1 MSDLAWLRDPP
12 PDFRARVNAL
22 KKAGAGTGAEA
33 GLELLRLS
41 SYRLDENQLAK
52 LASVAKALSGRT
64 PQFTPVKVALVG
76 DGTLSLVASAIEGSG
91 VRHGVLIDVV
101 LGGYNAVVHESFD
114 ETSAVH
120 AAKPDL
126 VVLATDC
133 RVLGLSRAATSRE
146 AANDL
151 IEAAFARTRMIVERM
166 RKSARGG
173 VIIQTVPGP
182 TDSLFGSFDR
192 VEGTSPFAMTAAFNE
207 RLREWAR
214 SGAIVIADIARLA
227 ASIGYERWD
236 DPRHWHASKL
246 PFSPD
251 FTPIYADVI
260 ARVVGALM
268 GKAKKV
274 LVLDLDNTL
283 WGGVIGDDGLD
294 GIALGQGSATGEA
307 FLAIQ
312 NFAIDLRQRGVVLA
326 VCSKN
331 EDATARQPFKEH
343 PEMALREEHIAV
355 FQANWSDK
363 AANLR
368 SIAEKL
374 NLGVDSL
381 VFVDDNPAEREQVRR
396 ELPMVAVPEVPDD
409 PAYYPR
415 YLAAAGYFEAVAFS
429 EEDRARADQYQT
441 NAARAELMSSAS
453 DMSSYLRSLDMRCRI
468 GPVSSANRAR
478 VAQLINK
485 SNQYNL
491 TTRRYTEA
499 EVADMETRP
508 DKLMLQ
514 ARLEDRFGDNG
525 IISVLIADKNAE
537 TWEID
542 TWLMSCRVLGRRV
555 EEACL
560 AHLASAASTAG
571 ARALIGKFVPSA
583 KNGMVKDHY
592 RKLGFTLEDESG
604 GTTTWR
610 LDLKTFV
617 APALEMMVVDPA
629 LATEPVKEPANA

>member
-12 PDFRARVNAL
+12 ADFRARVNAL
-22 KKAGAGTGAEA
+22 KKAGAGVEA
-33 GLELLRLS
+33 GLELLRLAS
-41 SYRLDENQLAK
+41 FRLDENQLAK
-52 LASVAKALSGRT
+52 LAGAAKALSGAA
-64 PQFTPVKVALVG
+64 PQFTPARIALIG
-76 DGTLSLVASAIEGSG
+76 DGTLSLLAPAIEGSG
-91 VRHGVLIDVV
+91 LRHGVLIDVV
-101 LGGYNAVVHESFD
+101 LGRYNAVVQESFD
-114 ETSAVH
+114 ATSAVH

-133 RVLGLSRAATSRE
+133 RILGLSRAAGSRE

-151 IEAAFARTRMIVERM
+151 VEAAFTRTRMVVERM
-166 RKSARGG
+166 RKSARAG
-173 VIIQTVPGP
+173 VIVQTVPGP

-192 VEGTSPFAMTAAFNE
+192 VEGTSPFAMTEAFNE
-207 RLREWAR
+207 KLREWAR
-214 SGAIVIADIARLA
+214 SGGIVIADIARLA

-246 PFSPD
+246 PFSPE
-251 FTPIYADVI
+251 FTPVYADVI

-283 WGGVIGDDGLD
+283 WGGVIGDDGVD

-307 FLAIQ
+307 FVAIQ
-312 NFAIDLRQRGVVLA
+312 NLALDLRQRGVVLA

-331 EDATARQPFKEH
+331 EDATARQPFREH
-343 PEMALREEHIAV
+343 SEMALKEGHIAV
-355 FQANWSDK
+355 FQANWTDK

-368 SIAEKL
+368 TIAEKL

-381 VFVDDNPAEREQVRR
+381 VFLDDNPAEREQVRR
-396 ELPMVAVPEVPDD
+396 ELPMVGVPELPQD

-429 EEDRARADQYQT
+429 DEDRARADQYQM
-441 NAARAELMSSAS
+441 NAERTELMSSSS
-453 DMSSYLRSLDMRCRI
+453 DMDAYLRSLAMHCHI

-499 EVADMETRP
+499 QVADMETRP

-525 IISVLIADKNAE
+525 IISIVILDRKGRE
-537 TWEID
+537 WDID

-555 EEACL
+555 ENAVLKTIADC
-560 AHLASAASTAG
+560 
-571 ARALIGKFVPSA
+571 ARAQGATALTGSYIPSA
-583 KNGMVKDHY
+583 KNQMVEDHY
-592 RKLGFTLEDESG
+592 GKLSFALTDRSESG
-604 GTTTWR
+604 ATRWR
-610 LDLKTFV
+610 LDLAKYDE
-617 APALEMMVVDPA
+617 PELPMRIEVD
-629 LATEPVKEPANA
+629 LAEVEGV

>member
-22 KKAGAGTGAEA
+22 KNAGAGAEA
-33 GLELLRLS
+33 GLELLRLA

-52 LASVAKALSGRT
+52 LASVAKVLFAKA

-76 DGTLSLVASAIEGSG
+76 DGTLSLLAPAIEGSG
-91 VRHGVLIDVV
+91 VRHGVLIDAV

-114 ETSAVH
+114 EASAVH

-126 VVLATDC
+126 VVLATD
-133 RVLGLSRAATSRE
+133 RRILGLSRAAASRE
-146 AANDL
+146 AANALVED
-151 IEAAFARTRMIVERM
+151 AFARTRMIVERM
-166 RKSARGG
+166 GKSARGG
-173 VIIQTVPGP
+173 VIVQTVPP
-182 TDSLFGSFDR
+182 PADPLFGAFDR
-192 VEGTSPFAMTAAFNE
+192 VEATSPFAMIEAFNGK
-207 RLREWAR
+207 LREWALA
-214 SGAIVIADIARLA
+214 GGIVLADIARLA

-251 FTPIYADVI
+251 FTPVYADVI
-260 ARVVGALM
+260 ARIVGALK
-268 GKAKKV
+268 GKARKV

-312 NFAIDLRQRGVVLA
+312 AFALDLRQRGIVLA

-331 EDATARQPFKEH
+331 EDATARAPFREH
-343 PEMALREEHIAV
+343 PEMALKEDHIAV
-355 FQANWSDK
+355 FQANWTDK

-368 SIAEKL
+368 RIAETL
-374 NLGVDSL
+374 NLGLDSL
-381 VFVDDNPAEREQVRR
+381 VFLDDNPAEREQVRR
-396 ELPMVAVPEVPDD
+396 ELPMVAVPELPDD

-429 EEDRARADQYQT
+429 AEDRARAELYQT
-441 NAARAELMSSAS
+441 NAARAELMSSSS
-453 DMSSYLRSLDMRCRI
+453 DMESYLRSLDMHCRI
-468 GPVSSANRAR
+468 GPVSSVNRAR

-525 IISVLIADKNAE
+525 IISIVIVDTKGRE
-537 TWEID
+537 WDID

-555 EEACL
+555 ENAVL
-560 AHLASAASTAG
+560 KTIAG
-571 ARALIGKFVPSA
+571 YARSRGAIALTGSYIPSA
-583 KNGMVKDHY
+583 KNQMVKDHY
-592 RKLGFTLEDESG
+592 QKLSFTLTEESESG
-604 GTTTWR
+604 AARWR
-610 LDLKTFV
+610 LDLSRYDEPELPMRIE
-617 APALEMMVVDPA
+617 AD
-629 LATEPVKEPANA
+629 LAEVEGV

>member
-1 MSDLAWLRDPP
+1 MMSDLAWLRDPP

-22 KKAGAGTGAEA
+22 KKRGADAEA
-33 GLELLRLS
+33 GLELLGLA
-41 SYRLDENQLAK
+41 SYRLDESQLAK
-52 LASVAKALSGRT
+52 LASVAKALSGGM
-64 PQFTPVKVALVG
+64 PQLTLVKVALVG

-101 LGGYNAVVHESFD
+101 LGGYSAVVQESFD

-133 RVLGLSRAATSRE
+133 RTLGLSRAAASRE

-151 IEAAFARTRMIVERM
+151 VESAFTRTRMIVERM

-173 VIIQTVPGP
+173 VIVQTVPGP

-192 VEGTSPFAMTAAFNE
+192 VEGTSPFAMSEAFNE
-207 RLREWAR
+207 KLREWAR
-214 SGAIVIADIARLA
+214 NGGIVIADVARLA

-251 FTPIYADVI
+251 FIPIYADVI
-260 ARVVGALM
+260 ARIVGALM

-307 FLAIQ
+307 FVAVQ
-312 NFAIDLRQRGVVLA
+312 NFALDLRQRGVVLA

-331 EDATARQPFKEH
+331 EDTTARQPFKEH
-343 PEMALREEHIAV
+343 PEMALKEGHIAV
-355 FQANWSDK
+355 FQANWTDK
-363 AANLR
+363 ASNLR
-368 SIAEKL
+368 TIAEKL
-374 NLGVDSL
+374 NLGIDSL

-396 ELPMVAVPEVPDD
+396 ELPMVGVPELPDD

-441 NAARAELMSSAS
+441 NAARAGLLSSSS
-453 DMSSYLRSLDMRCRI
+453 DMDSYLRSLHMHCHI
-468 GPVSSANRAR
+468 GPVSSVNRAR

-499 EVADMETRP
+499 QVADIETRP

-514 ARLEDRFGDNG
+514 VRLEDRFGDNG
-525 IISVLIADKNAE
+525 IISIVIVGKTGIEWD
-537 TWEID
+537 ID

-555 EEACL
+555 ENAVLNTIAGYARSQGAEAL
-560 AHLASAASTAG
+560 TGSY
-571 ARALIGKFVPSA
+571 FPSA
-583 KNGMVKDHY
+583 KNQMVQDHY
-592 RKLGFTLEDESG
+592 KKLSFTLTDKSESG
-604 GTTTWR
+604 ATQWR
-610 LDLKTFV
+610 LDLAEYNESELPMRIEV
-617 APALEMMVVDPA
+617 DLGEMEGV
-629 LATEPVKEPANA
+629 

>member
-22 KKAGAGTGAEA
+22 KKMGADAEA
-33 GLELLRLS
+33 GLELLRLA
-41 SYRLDENQLAK
+41 SYRLDESQLAK
-52 LASVAKALSGRT
+52 LASVVKALSGGI
-64 PQFTPVKVALVG
+64 PQLTPVKVALVG
-76 DGTLSLVASAIEGSG
+76 DGTQSLVASAIEGSG

-101 LGGYNAVVHESFD
+101 LGGYSAVVQESFD

-120 AAKPDL
+120 ASKPDL

-133 RVLGLSRAATSRE
+133 RILGLSRAAASRE

-151 IEAAFARTRMIVERM
+151 VESAFTRTRMIVERM

-173 VIIQTVPGP
+173 VIVQTVPGP

-192 VEGTSPFAMTAAFNE
+192 VEGTSPFAMSEAFNE
-207 RLREWAR
+207 KLREWAR
-214 SGAIVIADIARLA
+214 NGGIVIADVARLA

-251 FTPIYADVI
+251 FIPIYADVI

-283 WGGVIGDDGLD
+283 WGGVVGDDGLD
-294 GIALGQGSATGEA
+294 GIVLGQGSATGEA
-307 FLAIQ
+307 FVAVQNLAV
-312 NFAIDLRQRGVVLA
+312 DLRQRGVVLA

-331 EDATARQPFKEH
+331 EDTTARQPFKEH
-343 PEMALREEHIAV
+343 PEMALKEGHIAA
-355 FQANWSDK
+355 FQANWTDK
-363 AANLR
+363 ASNLR
-368 SIAEKL
+368 TIAEKL
-374 NLGVDSL
+374 NLGIDSL

-396 ELPMVAVPEVPDD
+396 ELPMVGVPELPDD

-441 NAARAELMSSAS
+441 NAARADLMSSFS
-453 DMSSYLRSLDMRCRI
+453 DMDSYLRSLHMLCHI
-468 GPVSSANRAR
+468 GPVSSVNRAR

-499 EVADMETRP
+499 QVADIETRP

-514 ARLEDRFGDNG
+514 VRLEDRFGDNG
-525 IISVLIADKNAE
+525 IISIVIVGKTGMEWDIE
-537 TWEID
+537 

-555 EEACL
+555 ENAVL
-560 AHLASAASTAG
+560 NTIAGYARSQGAG
-571 ARALIGKFVPSA
+571 ALTGSYIPSA
-583 KNGMVKDHY
+583 KNQMVQDHY
-592 RKLGFTLEDESG
+592 KKLSFTLTEKSESG
-604 GTTTWR
+604 ATRWR
-610 LDLKTFV
+610 LDLAEYNEPELPMRIEV
-617 APALEMMVVDPA
+617 DLVEMEGV
-629 LATEPVKEPANA
+629 

>member
-1 MSDLAWLRDPP
+1 M
-12 PDFRARVNAL
+12 
-22 KKAGAGTGAEA
+22 G
-33 GLELLRLS
+33 
-41 SYRLDENQLAK
+41 
-52 LASVAKALSGRT
+52 
-64 PQFTPVKVALVG
+64 
-76 DGTLSLVASAIEGSG
+76 
-91 VRHGVLIDVV
+91 
-101 LGGYNAVVHESFD
+101 
-114 ETSAVH
+114 
-120 AAKPDL
+120 
-126 VVLATDC
+126 
-133 RVLGLSRAATSRE
+133 
-146 AANDL
+146 
-151 IEAAFARTRMIVERM
+151 
-166 RKSARGG
+166 KSARGG
-173 VIIQTVPGP
+173 VIVQTVAAP

-192 VEGTSPFAMTAAFNE
+192 VEGTSPFAMTEAFNE
-207 RLREWAR
+207 KLREWAR
-214 SGAIVIADIARLA
+214 SGGIVIADIARLA

-251 FTPIYADVI
+251 FTPVYADAI

-283 WGGVIGDDGLD
+283 WGGVVGDDGLD

-307 FLAIQ
+307 FLAVQ
-312 NFAIDLRQRGVVLA
+312 NLALDLRQRGVVLA

-343 PEMALREEHIAV
+343 PEMALKERQIAV
-355 FQANWSDK
+355 FQANWTDK
-363 AANLR
+363 ASNLR
-368 SIAEKL
+368 MIAEKL

-381 VFVDDNPAEREQVRR
+381 VLLDDNPAEREQVRR
-396 ELPMVAVPEVPDD
+396 ELPMVGVPELPDD

-441 NAARAELMSSAS
+441 NAARTELLSSSS
-453 DMSSYLRSLDMRCRI
+453 DMDSYLRSLDMRCRI
-468 GPVSSANRAR
+468 GPVSSVNRAR

-499 EVADMETRP
+499 QVADMESRP

-525 IISVLIADKNAE
+525 IISIVIVDKTRRE
-537 TWEID
+537 WDID

-555 EEACL
+555 EHALLKTIAGYARSEG
-560 AHLASAASTAG
+560 AA
-571 ARALIGKFVPSA
+571 ALTGSFIPSA
-583 KNGMVKDHY
+583 KNQMVQDHY
-592 RKLGFTLEDESG
+592 EKLSFALTDRSESG
-604 GTTTWR
+604 AARWR
-610 LDLKTFV
+610 LDL
-617 APALEMMVVDPA
+617 VDYNEPELPMRIDID
-629 LATEPVKEPANA
+629 LAEVEGV

>member
-12 PDFRARVNAL
+12 ADFRARVNAL
-22 KKAGAGTGAEA
+22 KKAGAGVES
-33 GLELLRLS
+33 GLELLRLA

-52 LASVAKALSGRT
+52 LAGAAKALSGAA
-64 PQFTPVKVALVG
+64 PQFTPARIALIG
-76 DGTLSLVASAIEGSG
+76 DGTLSLVAPAIEGSG
-91 VRHGVLIDVV
+91 LRHGVLIDVV
-101 LGGYNAVVHESFD
+101 LGGYNAVVQESFD
-114 ETSAVH
+114 ATSAVH

-133 RVLGLSRAATSRE
+133 RILGLSRAAASRE

-151 IEAAFARTRMIVERM
+151 VEAAFTRTRMVVERM
-166 RKSARGG
+166 RKSARAG
-173 VIIQTVPGP
+173 VIVQTVPGP

-192 VEGTSPFAMTAAFNE
+192 VEGTSPFAMTEAFNE
-207 RLREWAR
+207 KLREWAR
-214 SGAIVIADIARLA
+214 SGGIVIADIARLA

-246 PFSPD
+246 PFSPE
-251 FTPIYADVI
+251 FTPVYADVI

-283 WGGVIGDDGLD
+283 WGGVIGDDGVD

-307 FLAIQ
+307 FVAIQ
-312 NFAIDLRQRGVVLA
+312 NLALDLRQRGVVLA

-331 EDATARQPFKEH
+331 EDATARQPFREH
-343 PEMALREEHIAV
+343 SEMALKEGHIAV
-355 FQANWSDK
+355 FQANWTDK

-368 SIAEKL
+368 TIAEKL
-374 NLGVDSL
+374 NLGVNSL
-381 VFVDDNPAEREQVRR
+381 VFLDDNPAEREQVRR
-396 ELPMVAVPEVPDD
+396 ELPMVGVPELPQD

-429 EEDRARADQYQT
+429 DEDRARADQYQM
-441 NAARAELMSSAS
+441 NAARTELMSSSS
-453 DMSSYLRSLDMRCRI
+453 DMDAYLRSLAMHCHI

-499 EVADMETRP
+499 QVADMETRP

-525 IISVLIADKNAE
+525 IISIVIVDRKGRE
-537 TWEID
+537 WDID

-555 EEACL
+555 ENAVL
-560 AHLASAASTAG
+560 KTIADY
-571 ARALIGKFVPSA
+571 ARAQGATALTGSYIPSA
-583 KNGMVKDHY
+583 KNQMVEDHY
-592 RKLGFTLEDESG
+592 QRLSFTLTEKSESG
-604 GTTTWR
+604 AARWR
-610 LDLKTFV
+610 LDLSQYDEPELPMRIE
-617 APALEMMVVDPA
+617 AH
-629 LATEPVKEPANA
+629 LAEVEGV

>member
-12 PDFRARVNAL
+12 ADFRARVNAL
-22 KKAGAGTGAEA
+22 KKAGAGVEA
-33 GLELLRLS
+33 GLELLRLA

-52 LASVAKALSGRT
+52 LAGAAKALSGAA
-64 PQFTPVKVALVG
+64 PQFTPARIALIG
-76 DGTLSLVASAIEGSG
+76 DGTLSLLAPAIEGSG
-91 VRHGVLIDVV
+91 LRHGVLIDVV
-101 LGGYNAVVHESFD
+101 LGGYNAVVQESFD
-114 ETSAVH
+114 ATSAVH

-133 RVLGLSRAATSRE
+133 RILGLSRAAASRE

-151 IEAAFARTRMIVERM
+151 VEAAFTRTRMVVERM
-166 RKSARGG
+166 RKSARAG
-173 VIIQTVPGP
+173 VIVQTVPGP

-192 VEGTSPFAMTAAFNE
+192 VEGTSPFAMTEAFNE
-207 RLREWAR
+207 KLREWAR
-214 SGAIVIADIARLA
+214 SGGIVIADIARLA

-246 PFSPD
+246 PFSPE
-251 FTPIYADVI
+251 FTPVYADVI

-283 WGGVIGDDGLD
+283 WGGVIGDDGVD

-307 FLAIQ
+307 FVAIQ
-312 NFAIDLRQRGVVLA
+312 NLALDLRQRGVVLA

-331 EDATARQPFKEH
+331 EDATARQPFREH
-343 PEMALREEHIAV
+343 SEMALKEGHIAV
-355 FQANWSDK
+355 FQANWTDK

-368 SIAEKL
+368 TIAEKL

-381 VFVDDNPAEREQVRR
+381 VFLDDNPAEREQVRR
-396 ELPMVAVPEVPDD
+396 ELPMVGVPELPQD

-429 EEDRARADQYQT
+429 DEDRARADQYQM
-441 NAARAELMSSAS
+441 NAARTELMSSSS
-453 DMSSYLRSLDMRCRI
+453 DMDAYLRSLAMHCHI

-499 EVADMETRP
+499 QVADMETRP

-525 IISVLIADKNAE
+525 IISIVILDRKGRE
-537 TWEID
+537 WDID

-555 EEACL
+555 ENAVL
-560 AHLASAASTAG
+560 KTIADY
-571 ARALIGKFVPSA
+571 ARAQGATALTGSYIPSA
-583 KNGMVKDHY
+583 KNQMVEDHY
-592 RKLGFTLEDESG
+592 QRLSFTLTEKSESG
-604 GTTTWR
+604 AARWR
-610 LDLKTFV
+610 LDLSQYDEPELPMRIE
-617 APALEMMVVDPA
+617 AH
-629 LATEPVKEPANA
+629 LAEVEGV

>member
-22 KKAGAGTGAEA
+22 KKAGASAEA
-33 GLELLRLS
+33 GLELLRLA

-52 LASVAKALSGRT
+52 LASLAKILSGKA

-76 DGTLSLVASAIEGSG
+76 DGTLSLLAPAIEGSG
-91 VRHGVLIDVV
+91 LRHGVLIDAV

-126 VVLATDC
+126 VVLATD
-133 RVLGLSRAATSRE
+133 RRILGLSRAAASRE
-146 AANDL
+146 GANALVED
-151 IEAAFARTRMIVERM
+151 AFARTRMIVERM
-166 RKSARGG
+166 GKSARGG
-173 VIIQTVPGP
+173 VIVQTVPP
-182 TDSLFGSFDR
+182 PANSLFGAFDR
-192 VEGTSPFAMTAAFNE
+192 VEATSPFAMTEAFNGK
-207 RLREWAR
+207 LREWALA
-214 SGAIVIADIARLA
+214 GGIVLADIARLA

-251 FTPIYADVI
+251 FTPVYADVI
-260 ARVVGALM
+260 ARIVGALK
-268 GKAKKV
+268 GKASKV

-312 NFAIDLRQRGVVLA
+312 AFALDLRRRGIVLA

-331 EDATARQPFKEH
+331 EDATAREPFREH
-343 PEMALREEHIAV
+343 PEMALKEDHIAV
-355 FQANWSDK
+355 FQANWTDK

-368 SIAEKL
+368 LIAEKL
-374 NLGVDSL
+374 TLGLDSL
-381 VFVDDNPAEREQVRR
+381 VFLDDNPAEREQVRR
-396 ELPMVAVPEVPDD
+396 ELPMVAVPELPDD

-429 EEDRARADQYQT
+429 EEDRARAELYQT
-441 NAARAELMSSAS
+441 NAARAELMSSSS
-453 DMSSYLRSLDMRCRI
+453 DMDSYLRSLDMHCRI
-468 GPVSSANRAR
+468 GPVSSVNRAR

-525 IISVLIADKNAE
+525 IISIVIVDTKGRE
-537 TWEID
+537 WDID

-555 EEACL
+555 ENAVL
-560 AHLASAASTAG
+560 KTIAG
-571 ARALIGKFVPSA
+571 YARSHGAIALTGSYIPSA
-583 KNGMVKDHY
+583 KNQMVKDHY
-592 RKLGFTLEDESG
+592 QKLSFALTEESESG
-604 GTTTWR
+604 AARWR
-610 LDLKTFV
+610 LDLSRYDEPELPMRIE
-617 APALEMMVVDPA
+617 AD
-629 LATEPVKEPANA
+629 LAEVEGV

>member
-1 MSDLAWLRDPP
+1 MLSNLAWLREPP
-12 PDFRARVNAL
+12 RDFRARINAL
-22 KKAGAGTGAEA
+22 QKEGDEAEA

-52 LASVAKALSGRT
+52 VAGAAKALSGRM

-76 DGTLSLVASAIEGSG
+76 DGTLSLVAPAIEGSG

-101 LGGYNAVVHESFD
+101 LGGYNAVVQESFD

-126 VVLATDC
+126 VVLAPDY
-133 RVLGLSRAATSRE
+133 RILGFSRAAPSRE
-146 AANDL
+146 AADNL
-151 IEAAFARTRMIVERM
+151 VEAAFARTRMIVERM
-166 RKSARGG
+166 RNSARGG
-173 VIIQTVPGP
+173 VIVQTVPGP
-182 TDSLFGSFDR
+182 ADSLFGSFDR
-192 VEGTSPFAMTAAFNE
+192 IEGTTPFAMTEAFNE

-214 SGAIVIADIARLA
+214 SGAIIIADIARLA

-251 FTPIYADVI
+251 FTPAYADVI
-260 ARVVGALM
+260 ARVVGALK

-294 GIALGQGSATGEA
+294 GISLGQGSATGEA

-312 NFAIDLRQRGVVLA
+312 NFALDLRQRGVVLA

-343 PEMALREEHIAV
+343 PEMALKEEHIAV
-355 FQANWSDK
+355 FQANWTDK
-363 AANLR
+363 ASNLR
-368 SIAEKL
+368 TIAEKL
-374 NLGVDSL
+374 NLGIDSL

-396 ELPMVAVPEVPDD
+396 ELPMVAVPELPEE
-409 PAYYPR
+409 PAFYPR

-441 NAARAELMSSAS
+441 NAVRAELMSSSS
-453 DMSSYLRSLDMRCRI
+453 DINSYLRSLEMRCRI
-468 GPVSSANRAR
+468 GSVSSLNRPR

-499 EVADMETRP
+499 QVADMETRQ

-514 ARLEDRFGDNG
+514 VRLEDRFGDNG
-525 IISVLIADKNAE
+525 IISIAIVNKTGREWD
-537 TWEID
+537 ID
-542 TWLMSCRVLGRRV
+542 TWLMSCRVLGRCV
-555 EEACL
+555 ENAVL
-560 AHLASAASTAG
+560 ATIADYARSQGATALTG
-571 ARALIGKFVPSA
+571 SYIPSA
-583 KNGMVKDHY
+583 KNQMVQDHY
-592 RKLGFTLEDESG
+592 KKLSFTLTDKSESG
-604 GTTTWR
+604 ATRWR
-610 LDLKTFV
+610 LDLDQYNE
-617 APALEMMVVDPA
+617 PELPMRIEVD
-629 LATEPVKEPANA
+629 LTEVEEV

>member
-22 KKAGAGTGAEA
+22 KKAGASAEA
-33 GLELLRLS
+33 GLELLRLA

-52 LASVAKALSGRT
+52 LASLAKILSGKA

-76 DGTLSLVASAIEGSG
+76 DGTLSLLAPAIEGSG
-91 VRHGVLIDVV
+91 LRHGVLIDAV

-126 VVLATDC
+126 VVLATD
-133 RVLGLSRAATSRE
+133 RRILGLSRAAASRE
-146 AANDL
+146 AANALVED
-151 IEAAFARTRMIVERM
+151 AFARTRMIVERM
-166 RKSARGG
+166 GKSARGG
-173 VIIQTVPGP
+173 VIVQTVPP
-182 TDSLFGSFDR
+182 PADSLFGAFDR
-192 VEGTSPFAMTAAFNE
+192 VEATSPFAMTEAFNGK
-207 RLREWAR
+207 LREWALA
-214 SGAIVIADIARLA
+214 GGIVLADIARLA

-251 FTPIYADVI
+251 FTPVYADVI
-260 ARVVGALM
+260 ARIVGALK
-268 GKAKKV
+268 GKASKV

-312 NFAIDLRQRGVVLA
+312 AFALDLRRRGIVLA

-331 EDATARQPFKEH
+331 EDATAREPFREH
-343 PEMALREEHIAV
+343 PEMALKEDHIAV
-355 FQANWSDK
+355 FQANWTDK

-368 SIAEKL
+368 LIAEKL
-374 NLGVDSL
+374 TVGLDSL
-381 VFVDDNPAEREQVRR
+381 VFLDDNPAEREQVRR
-396 ELPMVAVPEVPDD
+396 ELPMVAVPELPDD

-429 EEDRARADQYQT
+429 EEDRARAELYQT
-441 NAARAELMSSAS
+441 NAARAELMSSSS
-453 DMSSYLRSLDMRCRI
+453 DMDSYLRSLDMHCRI
-468 GPVSSANRAR
+468 GPVSSVNRAR

-525 IISVLIADKNAE
+525 IISIVIVDTKGRE
-537 TWEID
+537 WDID

-555 EEACL
+555 ENAVL
-560 AHLASAASTAG
+560 KTIAG
-571 ARALIGKFVPSA
+571 YARSHGAIALTGSYIPSA
-583 KNGMVKDHY
+583 KNQMVKDHY
-592 RKLGFTLEDESG
+592 QKLSFALTEESESG
-604 GTTTWR
+604 AARWR
-610 LDLKTFV
+610 LDLSRYDEPELPMRIE
-617 APALEMMVVDPA
+617 AD
-629 LATEPVKEPANA
+629 LAEVEGV

>member
-22 KKAGAGTGAEA
+22 KKRGADAEA
-33 GLELLRLS
+33 GLELLGLA
-41 SYRLDENQLAK
+41 SYRLDESQLAK
-52 LASVAKALSGRT
+52 LASVAKALSGGM
-64 PQFTPVKVALVG
+64 PQLTLVKVALVG

-101 LGGYNAVVHESFD
+101 LGGYSAVVQESFD

-133 RVLGLSRAATSRE
+133 RTLGLSRAAASRE

-151 IEAAFARTRMIVERM
+151 VESAFTRTRMIVERM

-173 VIIQTVPGP
+173 VIVQTVPGP

-192 VEGTSPFAMTAAFNE
+192 VEGTSPFAMSEAFNE
-207 RLREWAR
+207 KLREWAR
-214 SGAIVIADIARLA
+214 NGGIVIADVARLA

-251 FTPIYADVI
+251 FIPIYADVI
-260 ARVVGALM
+260 ARIVGALM

-307 FLAIQ
+307 FVAVQ
-312 NFAIDLRQRGVVLA
+312 NFALDLRQRGVVLA

-331 EDATARQPFKEH
+331 EDTTARQPFKEH
-343 PEMALREEHIAV
+343 PEMALKEGHIAV
-355 FQANWSDK
+355 FQANWTDK
-363 AANLR
+363 ASNLR
-368 SIAEKL
+368 TIAEKL
-374 NLGVDSL
+374 NLGIDSL

-396 ELPMVAVPEVPDD
+396 ELPMVGVPELPDD

-415 YLAAAGYFEAVAFS
+415 YLAATGYFEAVAFS

-441 NAARAELMSSAS
+441 NAARAGLLSSSS
-453 DMSSYLRSLDMRCRI
+453 DMDSYLRSLHMHCHI
-468 GPVSSANRAR
+468 GPVSSVNRAR

-491 TTRRYTEA
+491 TTCRYTEA
-499 EVADMETRP
+499 QVADIETRP

-514 ARLEDRFGDNG
+514 VRLEDRFGDNG
-525 IISVLIADKNAE
+525 IISIVIVGKTGIEWD
-537 TWEID
+537 ID

-555 EEACL
+555 ENAVLNTIAGYARSQGAEAL
-560 AHLASAASTAG
+560 TGSY
-571 ARALIGKFVPSA
+571 FPSA
-583 KNGMVKDHY
+583 KNQMVQDHY
-592 RKLGFTLEDESG
+592 KKLSFTLTDKSESG
-604 GTTTWR
+604 ATQWR
-610 LDLKTFV
+610 LDLAEYNESELPMRIEV
-617 APALEMMVVDPA
+617 DLGEMEGV
-629 LATEPVKEPANA
+629 

>member
-22 KKAGAGTGAEA
+22 KKAGADAEP
-33 GLELLRLS
+33 GLELLRLAS
-41 SYRLDENQLAK
+41 HRLDENQLAK
-52 LASVAKALSGRT
+52 LASVAKTLPGAA

-91 VRHGVLIDVV
+91 LRHGVLIDVV

-114 ETSAVH
+114 ETSAVQ

-133 RVLGLSRAATSRE
+133 RILGLSRATASRE

-151 IEAAFARTRMIVERM
+151 VEAAFARTRMIVERM

-173 VIIQTVPGP
+173 VIVQTVPGP

-192 VEGTSPFAMTAAFNE
+192 VEGTSPFAMTEAFNE
-207 RLREWAR
+207 KLREWAR
-214 SGAIVIADIARLA
+214 SGEIVIADIARLA

-246 PFSPD
+246 PFSPE
-251 FTPIYADVI
+251 FTPVYADVI

-294 GIALGQGSATGEA
+294 GIALGQGSSTGEA
-307 FLAIQ
+307 FVAVQ
-312 NFAIDLRQRGVVLA
+312 NFALDLRQRGVVLA

-331 EDATARQPFKEH
+331 EDATARQPFREH
-343 PEMALREEHIAV
+343 PEMALKEGHIAV
-355 FQANWSDK
+355 FQANWTDK
-363 AANLR
+363 ASNLR
-368 SIAEKL
+368 TIAEKL

-396 ELPMVAVPEVPDD
+396 ELPMVGVPELPED

-429 EEDRARADQYQT
+429 DEDRARADQYQT
-441 NAARAELMSSAS
+441 NAARAELMSSSS
-453 DMSSYLRSLDMRCRI
+453 DMGAYLRSLDMHCHI

-499 EVADMETRP
+499 QVADMETRP

-525 IISVLIADKNAE
+525 IISIVIVDRKGRE
-537 TWEID
+537 WDID

-555 EEACL
+555 ENAVL
-560 AHLASAASTAG
+560 KTIADYARSQGATALTG
-571 ARALIGKFVPSA
+571 SYIPSA
-583 KNGMVKDHY
+583 KNQMVQDHY
-592 RKLGFTLEDESG
+592 KKLSFTLTDKSESG
-604 GTTTWR
+604 ATRWR
-610 LDLKTFV
+610 LDL
-617 APALEMMVVDPA
+617 AEYDEPELPMRIEVD
-629 LATEPVKEPANA
+629 LAEVEGV

>member
-1 MSDLAWLRDPP
+1 MLSNLAWLREPP
-12 PDFRARVNAL
+12 RDFRARINAL
-22 KKAGAGTGAEA
+22 QKEGDEAEA

-52 LASVAKALSGRT
+52 VAGAAKALSGRM

-76 DGTLSLVASAIEGSG
+76 DGTLSLVAPAIEGSG

-101 LGGYNAVVHESFD
+101 LGGYNAVVQESFD

-126 VVLATDC
+126 VVLAPDY
-133 RVLGLSRAATSRE
+133 RILGFSRAAPSRE
-146 AANDL
+146 AADNL
-151 IEAAFARTRMIVERM
+151 VEAAFARTRMIVERM
-166 RKSARGG
+166 RNSARGG
-173 VIIQTVPGP
+173 VIVQTVPGP
-182 TDSLFGSFDR
+182 ADSLFGSFDR
-192 VEGTSPFAMTAAFNE
+192 IEGTTPFAMTEAFNE

-214 SGAIVIADIARLA
+214 SGAIIIADIARLA

-251 FTPIYADVI
+251 FTPVYADVI
-260 ARVVGALM
+260 ARVVGALK

-294 GIALGQGSATGEA
+294 GISLGQGSATGEA

-312 NFAIDLRQRGVVLA
+312 NFALDLRQRGVVLA

-343 PEMALREEHIAV
+343 PEMALKEEHIAV
-355 FQANWSDK
+355 FQANWTDK
-363 AANLR
+363 ASNLR
-368 SIAEKL
+368 TIAEKL
-374 NLGVDSL
+374 NLGIDSL

-396 ELPMVAVPEVPDD
+396 ELPMVAVPELPEE
-409 PAYYPR
+409 PAFYPR

-441 NAARAELMSSAS
+441 NAVRAELMSSSS
-453 DMSSYLRSLDMRCRI
+453 DINSYLRSLEMRCRI
-468 GPVSSANRAR
+468 GSVSSLNRPR

-499 EVADMETRP
+499 QVADMETRQ

-514 ARLEDRFGDNG
+514 VRLEDRFGDNG
-525 IISVLIADKNAE
+525 IISIAIVNKTGREWD
-537 TWEID
+537 ID
-542 TWLMSCRVLGRRV
+542 TWLMSCRVLGRCV
-555 EEACL
+555 ENAVL
-560 AHLASAASTAG
+560 ATIADYARSQGATALTG
-571 ARALIGKFVPSA
+571 SYIPSA
-583 KNGMVKDHY
+583 KNQMVQDHY
-592 RKLGFTLEDESG
+592 KKLSFTLTDKSESG
-604 GTTTWR
+604 ATRWR
-610 LDLKTFV
+610 LDLDQYNE
-617 APALEMMVVDPA
+617 PELPMRIEVD
-629 LATEPVKEPANA
+629 LTEVEEV

>member
-22 KKAGAGTGAEA
+22 KKAGADAEP
-33 GLELLRLS
+33 GLELLRLAS
-41 SYRLDENQLAK
+41 HRLDENQLTK
-52 LASVAKALSGRT
+52 LASVAKALPGAM

-76 DGTLSLVASAIEGSG
+76 DGTLSLVASPIEGSG
-91 VRHGVLIDVV
+91 LRHGVLIDVV
-101 LGGYNAVVHESFD
+101 LGGYNAAVHESFD
-114 ETSAVH
+114 ETSAVR

-133 RVLGLSRAATSRE
+133 RILGLSRATASCE

-151 IEAAFARTRMIVERM
+151 VEAAFARTRMIIERM

-173 VIIQTVPGP
+173 VIVQTVPGP

-192 VEGTSPFAMTAAFNE
+192 VEGTSPFAMTEAFNE
-207 RLREWAR
+207 KLREWAR
-214 SGAIVIADIARLA
+214 SRGIVIADIARLA

-246 PFSPD
+246 PFSPE
-251 FTPIYADVI
+251 FTPVYADVI

-294 GIALGQGSATGEA
+294 GITLGQGSSTGEA
-307 FLAIQ
+307 FVAVQ
-312 NFAIDLRQRGVVLA
+312 NFALDLRQRGVVLA

-331 EDATARQPFKEH
+331 EDATARRPFKEH
-343 PEMALREEHIAV
+343 PEMALKEGHIAV
-355 FQANWSDK
+355 FQANWTDK
-363 AANLR
+363 ASNLR
-368 SIAEKL
+368 AIAEKL

-381 VFVDDNPAEREQVRR
+381 VFVDDNPVEREQVRR
-396 ELPMVAVPEVPDD
+396 ELPMVGVPELPED

-415 YLAAAGYFEAVAFS
+415 FLAAAGYFEAVAFS
-429 EEDRARADQYQT
+429 DEDRARADQYQT
-441 NAARAELMSSAS
+441 NAARAELMSSSS
-453 DMSSYLRSLDMRCRI
+453 DMDSYLRSLDMHCHI
-468 GPVSSANRAR
+468 GPVSSVNRAR

-499 EVADMETRP
+499 QVADLETRP

-525 IISVLIADKNAE
+525 IISIVIVDK
-537 TWEID
+537 TGRKWDID

-555 EEACL
+555 ENAVL
-560 AHLASAASTAG
+560 KTIADYARSQGATALTG
-571 ARALIGKFVPSA
+571 SYIPSA
-583 KNGMVKDHY
+583 KNQMVQDHFK
-592 RKLGFTLEDESG
+592 KLSFTLTDKSESG
-604 GTTTWR
+604 ATRWR
-610 LDLKTFV
+610 LDL
-617 APALEMMVVDPA
+617 AEYDESELPMRIEVD
-629 LATEPVKEPANA
+629 LAEVEGV

>member
-1 MSDLAWLRDPP
+1 VMSDLAWLRDPP
-12 PDFRARVNAL
+12 PDFRARLNAL
-22 KKAGAGTGAEA
+22 KKKGADAEA
-33 GLELLRLS
+33 SLELLRLA
-41 SYRLDENQLAK
+41 SYRLDESQLAK
-52 LASVAKALSGRT
+52 LASVGQALSGGI
-64 PQFTPVKVALVG
+64 PQLTLVKVALVG
-76 DGTLSLVASAIEGSG
+76 DGTQSLVASAIEGSG
-91 VRHGVLIDVV
+91 IRHGVLIDVI
-101 LGGYNAVVHESFD
+101 LGGYSAVVQESFD

-133 RVLGLSRAATSRE
+133 RILGLSRAAASRE

-151 IEAAFARTRMIVERM
+151 VESAFARTRMIVERM

-173 VIIQTVPGP
+173 VIVQTVPGP
-182 TDSLFGSFDR
+182 TESLFGSFDR
-192 VEGTSPFAMTAAFNE
+192 VEGTSPFAMSEAFNE
-207 RLREWAR
+207 KLREWAR
-214 SGAIVIADIARLA
+214 NGGIVIADVARLA

-251 FTPIYADVI
+251 FIPIYADVI

-294 GIALGQGSATGEA
+294 GIVLGQGSATGEA
-307 FLAIQ
+307 FVAVQ
-312 NFAIDLRQRGVVLA
+312 NFAVDLRQRGVVLA

-331 EDATARQPFKEH
+331 EDTTARQPFKEH
-343 PEMALREEHIAV
+343 PEMALKEGDIAA
-355 FQANWSDK
+355 FQANWTDK
-363 AANLR
+363 ASNLR
-368 SIAEKL
+368 TIAEKL
-374 NLGVDSL
+374 NLGIDSL

-396 ELPMVAVPEVPDD
+396 ELPTVGVPELPDD

-429 EEDRARADQYQT
+429 EEDRARAGQYQT
-441 NAARAELMSSAS
+441 NAARADLLSSSS
-453 DMSSYLRSLDMRCRI
+453 DMDSYLRSLDMHCHI
-468 GPVSSANRAR
+468 GPVSSVNRAR

-485 SNQYNL
+485 ANQYNL

-499 EVADMETRP
+499 QVADIETRP

-514 ARLEDRFGDNG
+514 VRLEDRFGDNG
-525 IISVLIADKNAE
+525 IISIVIVSKTGIEWD
-537 TWEID
+537 ID

-555 EEACL
+555 EKAVLNTIAGYARSQGAEAL
-560 AHLASAASTAG
+560 TGSY
-571 ARALIGKFVPSA
+571 IPSA
-583 KNGMVKDHY
+583 KNQMVKDHY
-592 RKLGFTLEDESG
+592 RKLSFKLTDKSDSG
-604 GTTTWR
+604 ATQWR
-610 LDLKTFV
+610 LSLAEYNEPELPMRIEV
-617 APALEMMVVDPA
+617 YLVEMEGV
-629 LATEPVKEPANA
+629 

>member
-1 MSDLAWLRDPP
+1 MSDLGWLRDPP

-22 KKAGAGTGAEA
+22 KKAGLGGEA
-33 GLELLRLS
+33 GLELLRLA

-52 LASVAKALSGRT
+52 LASAAKALSGKA
-64 PQFTPVKVALVG
+64 PHFTPVKVALIG
-76 DGTLSLVASAIEGSG
+76 DGTLNLVAPAIEGSG
-91 VRHGVLIDVV
+91 VRHGVLIEVV
-101 LGGYNAVVHESFD
+101 LGGYNSVVQESFD

-126 VVLATDC
+126 AVLATDC
-133 RVLGLSRAATSRE
+133 RVLGLSRAAASRE
-146 AANDL
+146 AANGL
-151 IEAAFARTRMIVERM
+151 VEAAFTRTRMIAERM
-166 RKSARGG
+166 GKSARGG
-173 VIIQTVPGP
+173 VIVETVPP
-182 TDSLFGSFDR
+182 PADSLFGSFDR
-192 VEGTSPFAMTAAFNE
+192 VEQTSPFAMTEAFNGK
-207 RLREWAR
+207 LREWAR
-214 SGAIVIADIARLA
+214 NGGIVLADIARLA
-227 ASIGYERWD
+227 ATIGYERWD

-251 FTPIYADVI
+251 FTPVYADVI
-260 ARVVGALM
+260 GRVVGALM

-294 GIALGQGSATGEA
+294 GIVLGQGSATGEA

-312 NFAIDLRQRGVVLA
+312 NFALDLRRRGIVLA

-331 EDATARQPFKEH
+331 EDATARQPFREH
-343 PEMALREEHIAV
+343 PEMALKEAHIAV
-355 FQANWSDK
+355 FQANWTDK

-368 SIAEKL
+368 LIAEKL

-396 ELPMVAVPEVPDD
+396 ELPMVAVPELPDD

-429 EEDRARADQYQT
+429 AEDRARAELYQT
-441 NAARAELMSSAS
+441 NAARAELMESSS
-453 DMSSYLRSLDMRCRI
+453 DMDSYLRSLDMRFCI
-468 GPVSSANRAR
+468 GPVSSVNRAR

-525 IISVLIADKNAE
+525 IISIVILDRKGRE
-537 TWEID
+537 WDID
-542 TWLMSCRVLGRRV
+542 TWLMSCRVLGRCV
-555 EEACL
+555 ENAVL
-560 AHLASAASTAG
+560 NTIAAYARSHG
-571 ARALIGKFVPSA
+571 AAALTGSYIPSA
-583 KNGMVKDHY
+583 KNQMVRDHY
-592 RKLGFTLEDESG
+592 EKLAFTLTDKSESG
-604 GTTTWR
+604 AARWR
-610 LDLKTFV
+610 LDLSQYDEPELPMRIE
-617 APALEMMVVDPA
+617 AD
-629 LATEPVKEPANA
+629 LAEVEGV

>member
-22 KKAGAGTGAEA
+22 KKAGAGVEA
-33 GLELLRLS
+33 GLELLRLA

-52 LASVAKALSGRT
+52 QASVAKALSGKA
-64 PQFTPVKVALVG
+64 PQFTPVKVALIG
-76 DGTLSLVASAIEGSG
+76 DGTLSLLAPAIEGSG

-133 RVLGLSRAATSRE
+133 RVLGLSRAAGSRE
-146 AANDL
+146 AANGL
-151 IEAAFARTRMIVERM
+151 VEAAFTRTRMIVERLG
-166 RKSARGG
+166 KSARGG
-173 VIIQTVPGP
+173 VIVQTVPAP
-182 TDSLFGSFDR
+182 ADALFGSFDR
-192 VEGTSPFAMTAAFNE
+192 VEATSPFAMTEAFNGK
-207 RLREWAR
+207 LREWALA
-214 SGAIVIADIARLA
+214 GGIALADIARLA
-227 ASIGYERWD
+227 ASIGAERWD

-251 FTPIYADVI
+251 FTPAYADVI
-260 ARVVGALM
+260 ARLVGALT
-268 GKAKKV
+268 GKARKV

-294 GIALGQGSATGEA
+294 GIVLGQGSATGEA

-312 NFAIDLRQRGVVLA
+312 TFALDLRQRGIVLA

-331 EDATARQPFKEH
+331 EDATARQPFREH
-343 PEMALREEHIAV
+343 PEMALKEDHVAV
-355 FQANWSDK
+355 FQANWTDK

-368 SIAEKL
+368 LIAEKL
-374 NLGVDSL
+374 NLGLDSL

-396 ELPMVAVPEVPDD
+396 ELPMVAVPELPDD
-409 PAYYPR
+409 PAYFPR

-429 EEDRARADQYQT
+429 EEDRARADLYQT
-441 NAARAELMSSAS
+441 NAERAELMSSAS
-453 DMSSYLRSLDMRCRI
+453 DMDSYLRSLGMRCRI
-468 GPVSSANRAR
+468 GPVSSVNRAR

-491 TTRRYTEA
+491 TTRRYTETQ
-499 EVADMETRP
+499 VADMETRP

-525 IISVLIADKNAE
+525 IISVVILDRKGRE
-537 TWEID
+537 WDID

-555 EEACL
+555 ENAIL
-560 AHLASAASTAG
+560 KTIAGYARSHGATALTG
-571 ARALIGKFVPSA
+571 SYIPSA
-583 KNGMVKDHY
+583 KNQMVKDHY
-592 RKLGFTLEDESG
+592 EKLAFRLMESSESG
-604 GTTTWR
+604 AARWR
-610 LDLKTFV
+610 LDLGQYDEPELPMRIE
-617 APALEMMVVDPA
+617 AE
-629 LATEPVKEPANA
+629 LAEVEGV

>member
-12 PDFRARVNAL
+12 ADFRARVNAL
-22 KKAGAGTGAEA
+22 KKAGAGVES
-33 GLELLRLS
+33 GLELLRLA

-52 LASVAKALSGRT
+52 LAGAAKALSGAA
-64 PQFTPVKVALVG
+64 PQFTPARIALIG
-76 DGTLSLVASAIEGSG
+76 DGTLSLVAPAIEGSG
-91 VRHGVLIDVV
+91 LRHGVLIDVV
-101 LGGYNAVVHESFD
+101 LGGYNAVVQESFD
-114 ETSAVH
+114 ATSAVH

-133 RVLGLSRAATSRE
+133 RILGLSRAAASRE

-151 IEAAFARTRMIVERM
+151 VEAAFTRTRMVVERM

-173 VIIQTVPGP
+173 VIVQTVPGP
-182 TDSLFGSFDR
+182 TNSLFGSFDR
-192 VEGTSPFAMTAAFNE
+192 VQGTSPFAMTEAFNE
-207 RLREWAR
+207 KLREWAR
-214 SGAIVIADIARLA
+214 SGGIVIADIARLA

-246 PFSPD
+246 PFSPE
-251 FTPIYADVI
+251 FTPVYADVI

-283 WGGVIGDDGLD
+283 WGGVIGDDGVD

-307 FLAIQ
+307 FVAIQ
-312 NFAIDLRQRGVVLA
+312 NLALDLRQRGVVLA

-331 EDATARQPFKEH
+331 EDATARQPFREH
-343 PEMALREEHIAV
+343 SEMALKEGHIAV
-355 FQANWSDK
+355 FQANWTDK

-368 SIAEKL
+368 TIAEKL
-374 NLGVDSL
+374 NLGVNSL
-381 VFVDDNPAEREQVRR
+381 VFLDDNPAEREQVRR
-396 ELPMVAVPEVPDD
+396 ELPMVGVPELPQD

-429 EEDRARADQYQT
+429 DEDRARADQYQM
-441 NAARAELMSSAS
+441 NAERTELMSSSS
-453 DMSSYLRSLDMRCRI
+453 DMDAYLRSLAMHCHI

-499 EVADMETRP
+499 QVADMETRP

-525 IISVLIADKNAE
+525 IISIVILDRKGRE
-537 TWEID
+537 WDID

-555 EEACL
+555 ENAVLKTIADC
-560 AHLASAASTAG
+560 
-571 ARALIGKFVPSA
+571 ARAQGATALTGSYIPSA
-583 KNGMVKDHY
+583 KNQMVEDHY
-592 RKLGFTLEDESG
+592 GKLSFALTDKSKSG
-604 GTTTWR
+604 ATRWR
-610 LDLKTFV
+610 LDL
-617 APALEMMVVDPA
+617 AEYDEPELPMRIEVD
-629 LATEPVKEPANA
+629 LAEVEGV